1 MIQSGG
7 LLGRIFDPL
16 LKTGLPLM
24 KSVINPLAEI
34 VLISLEL
41 TAATSA
47 ADAGKHKKILGSGN
61 NNNTILIIPN
71 DEMKDIIK
79 IVKSLVDSDLLL
91 KGVSETV
98 QNEARGKN
106 GGFLSMLLGT
116 PDGSL
121 LGNILAGKGINRAG
135 EGAIAKRQGQR
146 VIIRADYGNK
156 REDYKNKMD
165 F

>member
-1 MIQSGG
+1 
-7 LLGRIFDPL
+7 
-16 LKTGLPLM
+16 M
-24 KSVINPLAEI
+24 KQE
-34 VLISLEL
+34 
-41 TAATSA
+41 
-47 ADAGKHKKILGSGN
+47 K
-61 NNNTILIIPN
+61 
-71 DEMKDIIK
+71 
-79 IVKSLVDSDLLL
+79 
-91 KGVSETV
+91 
-98 QNEARGKN
+98 KN

-116 PDGSL
+116 LDGSL